1 MFIINIKTNMGN
13 ILYRKQ
19 KRQKSLDNGLTWI
32 DTGEFRVGD
41 VLENPSNCVS
51 DDSKQCRWVE
61 LDVSEGYYC
70 NGTNKYTLKV
80 EECSENGIIWNRTG
94 EVKQGLTFVESDS
107 PDCGYV
113 MYRWVD
119 VGEVCMSDIFQIE
132 VEELEH
138 YLVGDGI
145 GIHYVGI
152 YDNHI
157 YYFCHSPKDF
167 LMYDIDIENRTFEKH
182 RLIFNLYREGG
193 FGVDFAECAN
203 EKENVIKGMDF
214 YKKITSKGDVLF
226 YLRPNRT
233 TSGREQ
239 FLFSFNCDSKSFNTV
254 DTFYLN
260 SYHEGKSCYFL
271 NNKND
276 DYFTYEVHESI
287 SSYEDIYTVYKYDN
301 GSVYKLEEDR
311 IDTSNNIDED
321 KYELLTY
328 GLYKYS
334 SVVVMENDE
343 KIGNFNGYDYRGNII
358 CTCDDEIYEDE
369 YETFLLTKTGKRKIL
384 NYGSRVIA
392 NTADKT
398 FIQDSGDRLYVLK
411 YDGNDN
417 SIEFLNIEK
426 INSFDFGESICYG
439 NYIYSLNSLHLTTLN
454 GIIEINT
461 NNSFIQDF
469 NGLDYFGTAFYS
481 TNGKRYILINP
492 SSVVFK
498 EGMLLMNIENYKIT
512 KYERTYYF
520 AAYGDSLYQISKKSE
535 YYNEDDT
542 LEDRIV
548 NIKTRIKYKETP
560 YITIENE
567 NEMYNLKDNEG
578 YNVGDEYDV
587 RIVYKEPCGNTY
599 RIYLITSDSVFD
611 LPFEGSSIITFPEEG
626 TYSGTI
632 YLTEECK
639 YIVFKCL
646 QQPEELRFDDSIS
659 DITVIIPENA
669 SSASFRQLPREWKII
684 NENNL

>member
-94 EVKQGLTFVESDS
+94 EVKQGSTFVESDS

-119 VGEVCMSDIFQIE
+119 IGEVCMSDIFQIE
-132 VEELEH
+132 VEELGT
-138 YLVGDGI
+138 YLAGDGI
-145 GIHYVGI
+145 GIQYVGI
-152 YDNHI
+152 YNNHI

-182 RLIFNLYREGG
+182 RLIFDLYREGG

-276 DYFTYEVHESI
+276 DYFTYEVNETI

-311 IDTSNNIDED
+311 IDTNNNIDED

-334 SVVVMENDE
+334 SGVVYENDE
-343 KIGNFNGYDYRGNII
+343 KIGSFNGYDYRGNII

-417 SIEFLNIEK
+417 SIEFLNIEE

-461 NNSFIQDF
+461 YNSFIQDF

-481 TNGKRYILINP
+481 TNGNKYILINP

-512 KYERTYYF
+512 QYERTYYF
-520 AAYGDSLYQISKKSE
+520 APYGDSFYQISKKNE

-599 RIYLITSDSVFD
+599 RIYLITSDF
-611 LPFEGSSIITFPEEG
+611 IKA
-626 TYSGTI
+626 Y
-632 YLTEECK
+632 Y
-639 YIVFKCL
+639 
-646 QQPEELRFDDSIS
+646 R
-659 DITVIIPENA
+659 
-669 SSASFRQLPREWKII
+669 
-684 NENNL
+684 